1 MDAVVGLEELF
12 AAHSAVPALDV
23 LQHLRKDVG
32 QQQAQAL
39 LNIHREYLQL
49 SRCSFGRRGR
59 PSYALRTEA
68 DVQRLCSIAKISDE
82 DTARFWAT
90 DVGQRL
96 RGPHGA
102 AAVREANTHDGSV
115 RGDVS
120 DTGTTNTSS
129 MRIDEQ
135 PTGVHVGNAEPSSST
150 GQLRVPLYAR
160 SDISNCAVVPLDA
173 HTTCLDCMRHGLI
186 AAGATD
192 VPAPEILLA
201 TVVAAIAECWESMRF
216 QVLHTHASSLPSTC
230 TATQYGEALQ
240 QHRLLPGDVELAV
253 LAHAFNIAITVFDPA
268 GLQIC
273 YWGSSSAPTEVCLIR
288 QAGLAGAPLPYR
300 LLDMVPGVWT
310 GQRRQ
315 HLVVA
320 CRAVGLCMSET
331 PSAERAGQVCAVLQ
345 AMDSRFEVTVQQVLV
360 EWADQHEPAVQQ
372 QPPQRQRQE
381 QQQRR
386 QQQHQ
391 PQQRNRVAAQPTRQQ
406 HHRPSDGPLPSPA
419 VTDAE
424 QHIPGYFGASW
435 RSGPGH
441 RLGISDRLAAWSA
454 VTSMLLASAL
464 VVCAM
469 CGVTSTDLHDDL
481 KRWAT
486 VEPVGAGIAP
496 YSFHN
501 SLHAGST
508 TTHEGLWHLCPHCA
522 PLYPA
527 NSGNERAEYLVF
539 HPPDYTKAI
548 VSLDA
553 IDQLRIG
560 LVDVGLGFFSAAF
573 GFVAGKLRQQHCME
587 ALVLDWA
594 RDSTRRVNTL
604 PPALQEVLG
613 WSVQHNPLVREFLTV
628 AEQVPPNHPL
638 PYLCP
643 ADVQSFVA
651 SEQAC
656 KPLVLATLD
665 AAEAARSLI
674 SVVVPAIQRAAMKH
688 APVMYTAGTLVP
700 WSPTL
705 PELNLAVAADGT
717 PLDYQFGL
725 SAEMAM
731 FPYLFPFGFG
741 AFMGGTTLVKY
752 LAYRAK
758 CLFSVWTLCKPYLLL
773 MYVLRQSA
781 RLQDQN
787 TEAVLES
794 ALLDYKSQHP
804 NVSDEDAIRHILKHK
819 LPATL
824 PNTPAWHRSN
834 LQDLLCMVDRF
845 GMPSFFLT
853 LTTDEVSATRW
864 PEVETLEQKLQEPS
878 QAPPSVLCGLG
889 ERGWGVIV
897 IVLDCDGGGRVGA
910 AGTSPPH
917 CVEGRAGGRR
927 PAQHIV
933 AARPPSLELRD
944 VEGLHPLGQ
953 CGIGGG
959 HEAHEREVVM
969 EGLVAAGVLL
979 HPAGWVAGMSLEA
992 TLRVPGL
999 ADVHSA
1005 GGSARDGIQSRA
1017 GGGTGIWLGGAAS
1030 GSLGWRGC
1038 GQEGARR
1045 SRLLR
1050 GRQHRARELL
1060 VRLED
1065 GARVH
1070 AVVIDELYGGICS
1083 QAAGSHDPQLHDR
1096 RMRRHRTVRHVA
1108 FVYCCC
1114 DVVQVRCRGMEGG
1127 RVDVRLAGCR
1137 DGSGGMEGRG
1147 VTGMDAVATWPD
1159 SWRAGTGD
1167 GSGCKR
1173 GRGGKAA
1180 RLTAGGLGIV
1190 LLQEVVPVLS
1200 GLGQEHVELGIGV
1213 VSAQDVLGVTSH
1225 ASQEQ
1230 LLPDGT
1236 RGSSRACQDGG
1247 CTGQAEWRVGAQQ
1260 EWHACCVAGSAM
1272 LTGGL
1277 ADAPAEEP
1285 DGRLGEGAP

>member
-1 MDAVVGLEELF
+1 MSYQHMNESQLLTHRYLTATGRLPNYVPDKPPPRPTG
-12 AAHSAVPALDV
+12 HSSGGVWEPVPAGWAAFRAWRPLPAFDGAMMC
-23 LQHLRKDVG
+23 LLSKRMS
-32 QQQAQAL
+32 QAL
-39 LNIHREYLQL
+39 TVIQL
-49 SRCSFGRRGR
+49 RTCSFGRRGR
-59 PSYALRTEA
+59 PSYAVRTQAE
-68 DVQRLCSIAKISDE
+68 VQRLCHFANVSVSETGTA
-82 DTARFWAT
+82 DTSSMLVDSQPAR
-90 DVGQRL
+90 DSVGNVEPS
-96 RGPHGA
+96 RGTGVQGA
-102 AAVREANTHDGSV
+102 AEVRVANTHDGCV

-120 DTGTTNTSS
+120 DTGTTNMSS

-135 PTGVHVGNAEPSSST
+135 PTVVRVGNAEPSSST
-150 GQLRVPLYAR
+150 GHLRVPLYAR

-173 HTTCLDCMRHGLI
+173 HATCLDCVRHGLI

-192 VPAPEILLA
+192 VPAPDILLA
-201 TVVAAIAECWESMRF
+201 TVVAAIAESWESMRF
-216 QVLHTHASSLPSTC
+216 QVLHAHASSLPSTC

-253 LAHAFNIAITVFDPA
+253 FAHAFNIAITVFDSA

-300 LLDMVPGVWT
+300 LLDMVPGLWT

-315 HLVVA
+315 HLVAA

-331 PSAERAGQVCAVLQ
+331 PSAERA
-345 AMDSRFEVTVQQVLV
+345 
-360 EWADQHEPAVQQ
+360 
-372 QPPQRQRQE
+372 
-381 QQQRR
+381 
-386 QQQHQ
+386 
-391 PQQRNRVAAQPTRQQ
+391 
-406 HHRPSDGPLPSPA
+406 
-419 VTDAE
+419 DAE
-424 QHIPGYFGASW
+424 QHIPGYLGASW

-454 VTSMLLASAL
+454 VTSMLLAGAL

-469 CGVTSTDLHDDL
+469 CGVTSTDLHKDL
-481 KRWAT
+481 QRWAT
-486 VEPVGAGIAP
+486 AEPVGAAIAP

-508 TTHEGLWHLCPHCA
+508 TTPEGLWHLCPHCA

-651 SEQAC
+651 SDQAC
-656 KPLVLATLD
+656 KPLALATLE

-700 WSPTL
+700 RSPTR

-731 FPYLFPFGFG
+731 FPYLFPFGVG

-781 RLQDQN
+781 RLQEQN

-794 ALLDYKSQHP
+794 ALLDYKSQNP
-804 NVSDEDAIRHILKHK
+804 NASDEDAIHHILKHK

-864 PEVETLEQKLQEPS
+864 PEHGKFNVLLAEARKYRDEFLEQHHVKPASTYLYNITAAIHEGDMPDRATATHAEVMQLWIAAAGSLRADTAIELIYDYGMDAGTVLKTDQDFARSVLTAAQQARASGALLTTTTPAKRAASSPAEPDS
-878 QAPPSVLCGLG
+878 SASPRTVYVGQSRDPQRRFQAHARNPPSRMKEDASRYQPFHDHFSLTRLMSTANPALAQRMEAFYIAQFKARGPGGYNVLCG
-889 ERGWGVIV
+889 
-897 IVLDCDGGGRVGA
+897 
-910 AGTSPPH
+910 
-917 CVEGRAGGRR
+917 
-927 PAQHIV
+927 
-933 AARPPSLELRD
+933 PPS
-944 VEGLHPLGQ
+944 
-953 CGIGGG
+953 
-959 HEAHEREVVM
+959 AS
-969 EGLVAAGVLL
+969 
-979 HPAGWVAGMSLEA
+979 PAFYA
-992 TLRVPGL
+992 
-999 ADVHSA
+999 
-1005 GGSARDGIQSRA
+1005 
-1017 GGGTGIWLGGAAS
+1017 
-1030 GSLGWRGC
+1030 
-1038 GQEGARR
+1038 
-1045 SRLLR
+1045 
-1050 GRQHRARELL
+1050 
-1060 VRLED
+1060 
-1065 GARVH
+1065 
-1070 AVVIDELYGGICS
+1070 
-1083 QAAGSHDPQLHDR
+1083 
-1096 RMRRHRTVRHVA
+1096 MRRQR
-1108 FVYCCC
+1108 
-1114 DVVQVRCRGMEGG
+1114 
-1127 RVDVRLAGCR
+1127 
-1137 DGSGGMEGRG
+1137 
-1147 VTGMDAVATWPD
+1147 
-1159 SWRAGTGD
+1159 
-1167 GSGCKR
+1167 
-1173 GRGGKAA
+1173 
-1180 RLTAGGLGIV
+1180 
-1190 LLQEVVPVLS
+1190 
-1200 GLGQEHVELGIGV
+1200 
-1213 VSAQDVLGVTSH
+1213 
-1225 ASQEQ
+1225 
-1230 LLPDGT
+1230 
-1236 RGSSRACQDGG
+1236 
-1247 CTGQAEWRVGAQQ
+1247 
-1260 EWHACCVAGSAM
+1260 AGSAH
-1272 LTGGL
+1272 TPT
-1277 ADAPAEEP
+1277 AVTAQDNDDDAPDTLA
-1285 DGRLGEGAP
+1285 